1 MRHFLFEDKPY
12 RISPYFKRR
21 KQEQDSAVALA
32 KLIKRLTP
40 RSSHGGSG
48 GHKSSGFSGGGF
60 TKRSVDTR
68 QKCVVKMQYSNSI
81 EAHKKQIEEYLVREG
96 TDIDGDRAKLYG
108 SEIEEYRQ
116 NMVERNYRIFLS
128 PQSDKID
135 LKDMTEAF
143 VKRLELQT
151 GYSFYWQAANHY
163 NTAHPHA
170 HLLINGKDKNG
181 KEIEIPRDVVKTFM
195 REYARNICTAQIGHR
210 TASEIAI
217 EKEKELEA
225 SRFTRLDEKLK
236 EMSGETFK
244 IIPNYIYSDR
254 QRVLTRLE
262 NLRKLGMCTYE
273 NGAYNFSP
281 QWEDNLRANA
291 RYNTFLKAR
300 AELKQTDPSKL
311 KVYTGEHGTITGKV
325 TKIFSPEDDFS
336 NNHAV
341 IVECPDGKA
350 YFVPLFKKPEFN
362 GSKVA
367 NGDKSKI
374 MMGIMEGDSVSIK
387 TYESQK
393 GRLTPVIFKKDA
405 RAAFSRPT

>member
-21 KQEQDSAVALA
+21 KKEQDSAVALA

-40 RSSHGGSG
+40 RSSYVGEIGN
-48 GHKSSGFSGGGF
+48 KSSGGGI
-60 TKRSVDTR
+60 TYTRRSFDTR

-81 EAHKKQIEEYLVREG
+81 DAHRFQIKEYLVKEGKSIDGGKPELYG
-96 TDIDGDRAKLYG
+96 TDF
-108 SEIEEYRQ
+108 EEYQ
-116 NMVERNYRIFLS
+116 NNMVERNYRIFLS

-135 LKDMTEAF
+135 LKDMTEKF
-143 VKRLELQT
+143 IKKLEQQT

-163 NTAHPHA
+163 DTAHPHA

-210 TASEIAI
+210 TANEIAI

-225 SRFTRLDEKLK
+225 PRFIKLDQNIK
-236 EMSGETFK
+236 ELGGDSGK
-244 IIPNYIYSDR
+244 VYSNQIYSNR
-254 QRVLTRLE
+254 ERILTRLE
-262 NLRKLGMCTYE
+262 NLRKLGMCNYV
-273 NGAYNFSP
+273 NGAYNLSP

-300 AELKQTDPSKL
+300 SELKQTDPSNL

-350 YFVPLFKKPEFN
+350 YFVPLFKKPELN
-362 GSKVA
+362 AVQNKT
-367 NGDKSKI
+367 KLK
-374 MMGIMEGDSVSIK
+374 MGLMEGDFVSIK

-393 GRLTPVIFKKDA
+393 GRLTPVIFKADA
-405 RAAFSRPT
+405 RTAFSRPANN

>member
-21 KQEQDSAVALA
+21 KKEQDSAVALA

-40 RSSHGGSG
+40 RSSYVGEVGN
-48 GHKSSGFSGGGF
+48 KSSGGGI
-60 TKRSVDTR
+60 TYTRRSFDTR
-68 QKCVVKMQYSNSI
+68 QKCTVKVHNSRSK
-81 EAHKKQIEEYLVREG
+81 EAHLYQLKEYLVKEGKGIDGGKPELYG
-96 TDIDGDRAKLYG
+96 TDL
-108 SEIEEYRQ
+108 EEYQ
-116 NMVERNYRIFLS
+116 NNMVDTNFRIILS

-135 LKDMTEAF
+135 LKDMTEKF
-143 VKRLELQT
+143 VKTLEQQT

-163 NTAHPHA
+163 DTPHPHA

-181 KEIEIPRDVVKTFM
+181 KEITKFPPDFVKTFM

-273 NGAYNFSP
+273 NGAYNLSP

-300 AELKQTDPSKL
+300 SELKQTDPSKL

-374 MMGIMEGDSVSIK
+374 MMGIMEGDSVSIETFK
-387 TYESQK
+387 TAK
-393 GRLTPVIFKKDA
+393 GRLTPVFRKTA
-405 RAAFSRPT
+405 RAAFSRPA

>member
-21 KQEQDSAVALA
+21 KKEQDSAVALA

-40 RSSHGGSG
+40 RSSHGGSSG
-48 GHKSSGFSGGGF
+48 NKSSGFSGGGF
-60 TKRSVDTR
+60 TRRGVDTR

-81 EAHKKQIEEYLVREG
+81 EAHRFQIKEYLVKEG
-96 TDIDGDRAKLYG
+96 KGIDGGKPELYG
-108 SEIEEYRQ
+108 TEFEEYQ
-116 NMVERNYRIFLS
+116 NNMVERNYRIFLS

-135 LKDMTEAF
+135 LKDLTEKF
-143 VKRLELQT
+143 VKKLEQQT
-151 GYSFYWQAANHY
+151 GYSFFWQAANHY
-163 NTAHPHA
+163 DTAHPHA

-195 REYARNICTAQIGHR
+195 REYARNICTSQIGQR
-210 TASEIAI
+210 TAGEIAI
-217 EKEKELEA
+217 DKEKELE
-225 SRFTRLDEKLK
+225 SQRFTKLDETLKKL
-236 EMSGETFK
+236 SGETFK
-244 IIPNYIYSDR
+244 INPNQIYSDR

-273 NGAYNFSP
+273 NGAYYLSP

-300 AELKQTDPSKL
+300 SELKQTDPSNL

-350 YFVPLFKKPEFN
+350 YFVPLFKKPELHSN
-362 GSKVA
+362 KV
-367 NGDKSKI
+367 K
-374 MMGIMEGDSVSIK
+374 MGLMENDFVSIK

-405 RAAFSRPT
+405 RAAFSRPA